1 MSNEFLAYHEG
12 KQSIL
17 CVTCG
22 DSIISS
28 SEAVFSETDIN
39 Q

>member
-1 MSNEFLAYHEG
+1 MNNEFLAYHEG

-17 CVTCG
+17 CITFG